1 MPRPPN
7 TDQRRAQIV
16 DGLLK
21 VMSTKGYEGA
31 TTQDIAKAAK
41 LSPGLVHYHFQAKAE
56 VLEALMNR
64 LLDEHLAALDAALTA
79 AGADP
84 LDRLD
89 AFIDYHLATGASA
102 NPRALA
108 VWVSL
113 GAEALKSVDV
123 RTRYV
128 AGLEALLERL
138 VVILQ
143 AGIEAGRFVDQPP
156 RVAAAAIL
164 STIEGYFVVAATA
177 RALIPRRS
185 AAPALKAMARGLLE
199 VAPEPRRRAPL
210 RARRGS
216 AS

>member
-64 LLDEHLAALDAALTA
+64 LLDEHLAALDSALTA

-84 LDRLD
+84 LARLD
-89 AFIDYHLATGASA
+89 AFIDCHLATGASA

-113 GAEALKSVDV
+113 GAEALKSADV

-128 AGLEALLERL
+128 AGLDALLERL
-138 VVILQ
+138 VVILR
-143 AGIEAGRFVDQPP
+143 AGVAAGRFVDQPP
-156 RVAAAAIL
+156 RAAAAAIL

-177 RALIPRRS
+177 RALIPRHS

-199 VAPEPRRRAPL
+199 VAPEPRRHAPP